1 MLRSHIFLLFFSF
14 AQVYA
19 QLPISSTGNRLWF
32 GYITDIKID
41 DQWSVWNDTHW
52 VPDGFGIVRTGLSY
66 KFKDS
71 NIKTTLGYSF
81 LLQYPAEEGKSF
93 RPEHRPWGQ
102 TVLTHRNEKWT
113 YLHRLRYEARYRQ
126 LIFED
131 QLQNEF
137 NFNYR
142 LRYLFQAR
150 YFLPNSRVKDDK
162 WFLTISDEVLF
173 NLGNEVKN
181 KMRLDQNRI
190 SIGGGLQM
198 KKMTFQLAYMN
209 QLIENS
215 QIFEFKMTHNLQLL
229 IFHNF

>member
-1 MLRSHIFLLFFSF
+1 
-14 AQVYA
+14 
-19 QLPISSTGNRLWF
+19 
-32 GYITDIKID
+32 
-41 DQWSVWNDTHW
+41 
-52 VPDGFGIVRTGLSY
+52 
-66 KFKDS
+66 
-71 NIKTTLGYSF
+71 
-81 LLQYPAEEGKSF
+81 
-93 RPEHRPWGQ
+93 
-102 TVLTHRNEKWT
+102 
-113 YLHRLRYEARYRQ
+113 
-126 LIFED
+126 
-131 QLQNEF
+131 
-137 NFNYR
+137 
-142 LRYLFQAR
+142 
-150 YFLPNSRVKDDK
+150 LPNSRVKDDK